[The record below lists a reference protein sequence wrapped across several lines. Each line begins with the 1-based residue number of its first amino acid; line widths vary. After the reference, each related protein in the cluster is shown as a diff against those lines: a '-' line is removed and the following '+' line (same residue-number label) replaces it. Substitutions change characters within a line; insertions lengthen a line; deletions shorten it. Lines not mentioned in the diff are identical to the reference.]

1 MVFNLSNYNL
11 LVFDK
16 NITCDVF
23 SRLLKE
29 RIVFISGEINDF
41 LANSVIAQMLYL
53 DSENSNDIYL
63 YINSPGGLITSG
75 LAIYD
80 TMNFV
85 KSNVSTLCI
94 GMAASMGAFI
104 LSSGKKG
111 KRYSL
116 PNSRIMIHQ
125 PIGGYKGQVSDIEIH
140 TKEIIY
146 LKKKLNRIFSYNTS
160 NSLKKIKHDT
170 DRDKFMS
177 PKQALVYG
185 LIDRII

>member
-1 MVFNLSNYNL
+1 MSNYNL

-16 NITCDVF
+16 NIACDVF
-23 SRLLKE
+23 SRLLKD

-53 DSENSNDIYL
+53 DNENNSDISL
-63 YINSPGGLITSG
+63 YINSPGGLISSG
-75 LAIYD
+75 FAIYD
-80 TMNFV
+80 TMNFI
-85 KSNVSTLCI
+85 KSDVSTLCI

-140 TKEIIY
+140 ATEIAY
-146 LKKKLNRIFSYNTS
+146 LKKKLNKILSLNTYKS
-160 NSLKKIKHDT
+160 TKQIKRDT

-177 PKQALVYG
+177 PKQALNYG
-185 LIDRII
+185 IIDRII

>member
-1 MVFNLSNYNL
+1 MSNCNL

-23 SRLLKE
+23 SRLLRD

-41 LANSVIAQMLYL
+41 LANSVIAQLLYL
-53 DSENSNDIYL
+53 DSESNSDISL
-63 YINSPGGLITSG
+63 YINSPGGLITAG

-80 TMNFV
+80 TINFI
-85 KSNVSTLCI
+85 KSSVSTLCI

-104 LSSGKKG
+104 LSSGNKG

-125 PIGGYKGQVSDIEIH
+125 PIGGYKGQASDIEIH

-146 LKKKLNRIFSYNTS
+146 LRKKLNRIFSSNTS
-160 NSLKKIKHDT
+160 RSFKQVNHDT

-177 PKQALVYG
+177 PKQALKYG
-185 LIDRII
+185 LIDSIIY